1 MNYLWI
7 YFEIKYMI
15 LNKLHIIIRSIFPGW
30 LFHANAGKWYLLK
43 QLRKCCALVQFLFDQ
58 ALALLLASYVNC
70 QFEFHLGV
78 VVAAIIAA
86 FIHVEYVEDIS
97 HTSWFK
103 LMM

>member
-1 MNYLWI
+1 M
-7 YFEIKYMI
+7 
-15 LNKLHIIIRSIFPGW
+15 P
-30 LFHANAGKWYLLK
+30 
-43 QLRKCCALVQFLFDQ
+43 LVQFLVDQ

-97 HTSWFK
+97 HTS
-103 LMM
+103 

>member
-1 MNYLWI
+1 MV
-7 YFEIKYMI
+7 FIKKM
-15 LNKLHIIIRSIFPGW
+15 
-30 LFHANAGKWYLLK
+30 
-43 QLRKCCALVQFLFDQ
+43 RKHSAFQFLFDW

-97 HTSWFK
+97 HTS
-103 LMM
+103 